1 MIPTK
6 RASPFVRTKSFQQG
20 QDRHAQGRTG
30 SEGQPFPKRSAL
42 ARTMSTP
49 FQVLS
54 PSLKTIKNPFETL
67 SLTTTDQP
75 PSTITT
81 SSDSL
86 PLTAVEDEHLD
97 DEALDPSKTLQMFSF
112 SQAAAI
118 NAKDS
123 VNDLQ
128 DSDNEDLEQE
138 LEQEVELDTA
148 HNSIT
153 HQSTRKP
160 RLHEALEMSLNELP
174 LSCAGCKI
182 FTLTF
187 DHDNIHQNPS
197 KAHVADEL
205 LAPATL
211 DIAKKRTGSETKT
224 STTLPLDWSLKSSLS
239 ITSRDS
245 LTWCDQGTTLD
256 DIEALQHFLAG
267 CAFAGNHE
275 SRIQQSRLLSPRT
288 QLLSASYHWCYPTN
302 KPTVPQAQSVSKM
315 LKNSGNM
322 TAGEKTS
329 ITDLF
334 SRSSEWKQ
342 AFTALYQSCRN
353 GASPYFYYLGSA
365 WSILFQHGSVSTSGH
380 IEAIL
385 TNSTPGL
392 RKVLEDEEIKFLR
405 LPTMGGKVT
414 VHSLSSKHDLE
425 RLDDDELDSLTTTPF
440 QIPSKQDFSDT
451 LLFKGQVDVH
461 GLFGYLLN
469 LKTSYE
475 DGYLYQSP
483 TLIAGVPFLHA
494 ALKRSQMTKCKTISK
509 HIEGTNEI
517 QREFRVEMEG
527 ILLPTSVQALHRV
540 FQDQQQPT
548 GYTCVTSSD
557 ARTHGL
563 NLRPLA
569 QDLNEAKNTHDAFV
583 SAKALDNLQYDQTLR
598 LYSWIS

>member
-6 RASPFVRTKSFQQG
+6 RASPFVRTKSFQQSQG
-20 QDRHAQGRTG
+20 RHAQGSTG

-49 FQVLS
+49 FHVLS
-54 PSLKTIKNPFETL
+54 PSMKTIKNPFETL
-67 SLTTTDQP
+67 SLTPDQ
-75 PSTITT
+75 T
-81 SSDSL
+81 SSTPIATTTHSS
-86 PLTAVEDEHLD
+86 PPTSTEDDNPD
-97 DEALDPSKTLQMFSF
+97 DEALDPSRTLQMFSF
-112 SQAAAI
+112 SQTATDTV
-118 NAKDS
+118 KDS
-123 VNDLQ
+123 VSDLQ
-128 DSDNEDLEQE
+128 DSDDEE
-138 LEQEVELDTA
+138 LELEVEPETVQDNTK
-148 HNSIT
+148 
-153 HQSTRKP
+153 HQPVRKP
-160 RLHEALEMSLNELP
+160 RLHEALEMSLNPNKPRL
-174 LSCAGCKI
+174 
-182 FTLTF
+182 
-187 DHDNIHQNPS
+187 
-197 KAHVADEL
+197 ADDL

-211 DIAKKRTGSETKT
+211 DIATKRTGSEVKT
-224 STTLPLDWSLKSSLS
+224 SMTFPLDWSLKSSIS

-245 LTWCDQGTTLD
+245 LSWCDQGTTLD
-256 DIEALQHFLAG
+256 DIEALQQFLAG
-267 CAFAGNHE
+267 CASTGNHE
-275 SRIQQSRLLSPRT
+275 SGAQQSRPLSPRT
-288 QLLSASYHWCYPTN
+288 RLISASYHWCYPTN
-302 KPTVPQAQSVSKM
+302 SPTVPQAQSVSKM

-322 TAGEKTS
+322 SAGEKTN

-353 GASPYFYYLGSA
+353 GACPYFYYIGSA
-365 WSILFQHGSVSTSGH
+365 WSILFQHGAQSTSGQ

-392 RKVLEDEEIKFLR
+392 RKVLDDEEITFQR
-405 LPTMGGKVT
+405 VPTMGGKVT

-425 RLDDDELDSLTTTPF
+425 RLDDESDSQTKTPF
-440 QIPSKQDFSDT
+440 QMPAKQELSDT

-494 ALKRSQMTKCKTISK
+494 ALKRSQLTKCKTISK
-509 HIEGTNEI
+509 HIEGTNQI

-548 GYTCVTSSD
+548 GYTCISSSD
-557 ARTHGL
+557 ARSHGL

-569 QDLNEAKNTHDAFV
+569 LDSTGVRNTKDVFV
-583 SAKALDNLQYDQTLR
+583 SAKALDHLQYDQNQGLF
-598 LYSWIS
+598 SWIS